1 MKEPKGQTVAIH
13 QPNFLPWIGYFHKM
27 NNCDIFVFHDD
38 VFINWTGNTRR
49 IQIRN
54 SPNSNDM
61 TWINV
66 PIDPGYKHEYID
78 RIELPKDPAYYKE
91 ILDQIKGVYSGTKY
105 YKQVFPVI
113 KRCIIQDE
121 TNLALY
127 NKNATLILAKLFGI
141 TPKIIMSSELNV
153 PGKGQEKI
161 LNIIKKLGD
170 NIYLSGMGAL
180 SYQVA
185 EVFDEHNVKLKYLD
199 SNNDLG
205 EVRTDE
211 PDLLLNASVIDC
223 LFIKGKDWVKETL
236 QNLKTKH
243 SKE

>member
-1 MKEPKGQTVAIH
+1 
-13 QPNFLPWIGYFHKM
+13 M

-49 IQIRN
+49 VQIRN
-54 SPNSNDM
+54 SSTSNEM
-61 TWINV
+61 TWINL
-66 PIDPGYKHEYID
+66 PIDPMYKHEYID
-78 RIELPKDPAYYKE
+78 RIELPREPDHYKE
-91 ILDQIKGVYSGTKY
+91 ILDHIKGVYAGTKY
-105 YKQVFPVI
+105 YKQVFPLI
-113 KRCIIQDE
+113 KRCIVQDE

-127 NKNATLILAKLFGI
+127 NKKATLIIAKSLGI
-141 TPKIIMSSELNV
+141 SPKIIMSSELNV

-161 LNIIKKLGD
+161 LNIVKKLGD
-170 NIYLSGMGAL
+170 NNYLSGMGAL

-185 EVFDEHNVKLKYLD
+185 EVFEENNVRLKYLD

-205 EVRTDE
+205 EVRSVE

-243 SKE
+243 NIEFKS